1 VKTGAKGPASKPKS
15 KPKSQPE
22 TSKRGKAE
30 PVNDGSAASQKPTI
44 GYRKATV
51 EDEEDEDEDEDEDE
65 YEPLPQT
72 PRPREQN
79 RPPQPKEQTL
89 PPRPKEQTRP
99 PRPKEQTDDV
109 IYLRQL
115 PETFYT
121 SKIEPKYVNQR
132 FDVSNWQARRVNQ
145 KLTPFHPGNWEVGE
159 HVRGL
164 IIGSGVSVFVPG
176 MRIKRSP
183 VAESSTDQ
191 EGR

>member
-1 VKTGAKGPASKPKS
+1 VKKGAKDPALKPKS

-79 RPPQPKEQTL
+79 RPPQPKEQT
-89 PPRPKEQTRP
+89 
-99 PRPKEQTDDV
+99 DDV

-121 SKIEPKYVNQR
+121 SKIEPKYVNQP

-164 IIGSGVSVFVPG
+164 IIDSGVSVFVPG